1 MEIWILIIV
10 LAKDISADMFSQEF
24 EGRAACENAK
34 QIVRKNNNLKSN
46 RIFDKH
52 VTMVCVPKRIEG
64 QWDPKKK

>member
-1 MEIWILIIV
+1 MEIWILIII

-34 QIVRKNNNLKSN
+34 QIIRKNNNLKSN

-52 VTMVCVPKRIEG
+52 VTMECVPKRIEG
-64 QWDPKKK
+64 QWNPKKK

>member
-46 RIFDKH
+46 RLFDKH
-52 VTMVCVPKRIEG
+52 VTMECVPKRIEA
-64 QWDPKKK
+64 QWKPEK

>member
-1 MEIWILIIV
+1 MEIWILIIFM
-10 LAKDISADMFSQEF
+10 AKDNSADMFSQEF

-52 VTMVCVPKRIEG
+52 VTLECVPKRIEG
-64 QWDPKKK
+64 KWSPKK